1 MVLNTRLG
9 LNINI
14 NPDLFN
20 SQALDY
26 KFPIRIDT
34 SEKAIESYQEGLKKL
49 NIQLVKKGS
58 KYFADSSTA
67 EFDYQNEINAIL
79 GSKSYT
85 ILSAQLRPKSSQSQL
100 HAKLH
105 NMAKYIANNE
115 KKYNSTNS
123 EITNYISKFKSLE
136 FRMKNA
142 ASGSSLRPPDPALVS
157 TLKHDLDNIQNEI
170 IQKASDCASTFLST
184 CEEYPAEIEELFAT
198 NTPKVIL
205 DKIMF
210 DNLLILLR
218 TYEAY
223 TSAFTNLRIDISED
237 ERRLVKSGIEK
248 FKKDQSKNNLEIDE
262 YKALIRKVSETSNV
276 LNTEQNQEGISASI
290 QLYDNHGDRRG
301 IVRQILA
308 EKITKQYVD
317 KVIQLRNSPT
327 AFKFSLPETML
338 FFGSSDLEN
347 CKNLSV
353 KNSKGVFYPDCYKE
367 LNNGRTGAVSGL
379 VVSSATNQ
387 GKVNTYSV
395 SLGPKKHFEK
405 KPEVGLENYFGSND
419 KQVSINTSD
428 TEAEAYIDK
437 ASKASIKDSLD
448 LIEANY
454 DPNLFRSAISIA
466 FDKSYNLAYGGDSAG
481 VALGLSALSF
491 IKKISIDKRIAVT
504 GSVRRFGDVRAVGG
518 IYQKASAAFAEGCI
532 ALILP
537 SANIENLFALPVEI
551 ILGNHVF
558 TVGNFAE
565 ASGIVQVGHERD
577 NINAM
582 RSIKLY
588 NYAIVMA
595 CNGMLSEALSF
606 SEAATHTN
614 KTHFSAQV
622 LNMLLKSA
630 EIAPSDSLDVKT
642 LISEINSN
650 LLPKIPENEVT
661 KVEIRKDT
669 NPVFSEFNVSGI
681 TGIEAINK
689 LVNEVKKNTGLEINL
704 VVNNVDRTN
713 LEKNKIYFNFKD
725 EVFLDILGRI
735 CTLANA
741 KFEQSN
747 DLIIINPRD

>member
-1 MVLNTRLG
+1 MILYTKFG
-9 LNINI
+9 LNIRI
-14 NPDLFN
+14 DPDLFN
-20 SQALDY
+20 NKALDHT
-26 KFPIRIDT
+26 FPISIDT
-34 SEKAIESYQEGLKKL
+34 SEKALESYQEGLKKI

-58 KYFADSSTA
+58 SYFVDSSTI
-67 EFDYQNEINAIL
+67 EFDFQKEIDLIL
-79 GSKSYT
+79 AAKNYST
-85 ILSAQLRPKSSQSQL
+85 LCIQLRPGSSQSPV
-100 HAKLH
+100 HAKLL
-105 NMAKYIANNE
+105 NMAQYVANNE
-115 KKYNSTNS
+115 KEYNSANS
-123 EITNYISKFKSLE
+123 LISGYLSKFKSIE

-142 ASGSSLRPPDPALVS
+142 ASGNSLRPPDPAQAS
-157 TLKHDLDNIQNEI
+157 TLKYELDNIQREFS
-170 IQKASDCASTFLST
+170 QKANESAAKFLST
-184 CEEYPAEIEELFAT
+184 CEESPAEIEELYDTKA
-198 NTPKVIL
+198 PKVLLNKVEI
-205 DKIMF
+205 

-223 TSAFTNLRIDISED
+223 TSVFSNLRIDISED

-248 FKKDQSKNNLEIDE
+248 FKKYQSINNFEIDE
-262 YKALIRKVSETSNV
+262 YKAFIRKVRENSKV
-276 LNTEQNQEGISASI
+276 LNTEQNREGISASI
-290 QLYDNHGDRRG
+290 QLYDNHGDRRE

-308 EKITKQYVD
+308 EKITKQYVE
-317 KVIQLRNSPT
+317 KVSQLRNSQS
-327 AFKFSLPETML
+327 AFKFALPKIML
-338 FFGSSDLEN
+338 FFDSSDLQN
-347 CKNLSV
+347 CKNLLINKKPDYS
-353 KNSKGVFYPDCYKE
+353 YPNIYNIE
-367 LNNGRTGAVSGL
+367 NYGRIGAVSGL
-379 VVSSATNQ
+379 VVLSALNQ
-387 GKVNTYSV
+387 GKVDTFSV
-395 SLGPKKHFEK
+395 SLGAKKHFDK
-405 KPEVGLENYFGSND
+405 KPEISLENFFGSSD

-428 TEAEAYIDK
+428 AEAYIDET
-437 ASKASIKDSLD
+437 SRASIKDSLD

-454 DPNLFRSAISIA
+454 DPKLFKSAISIA
-466 FDKSYNLAYGGDSAG
+466 FDQSYNLNYGGDSAG
-481 VALGLSALSF
+481 VALGLSTLSY
-491 IKKISIDKRIAVT
+491 IKKLPIDKRIAVT

-518 IYQKASAAFAEGCI
+518 IYQKATAAFSEGCI
-532 ALILP
+532 AIILP
-537 SANIENLFALPVEI
+537 SANIGNLFALPVEI

-558 TVGNFAE
+558 AVSNFAE

-588 NYAIVMA
+588 NYALIMA

-614 KTHFSAQV
+614 KTHFSAKV

-689 LVNEVKKNTGLEINL
+689 LVNEVKKITGLEINL
-704 VVNNVDRTN
+704 VVNNIDRTN